1 MNGYAPHF
9 HFYDEPKVLRPTIT
23 PAKPKPTKW
32 EFMNRI
38 GRSIEELYFPNEM
51 GQQYHDS
58 GKEEEFRRLL
68 FNKNADLSGNAVNGR
83 LWLDLDVIDMTGL
96 DTNIKD
102 QRHSGFSLNAML
114 LKDLH
119 ELISTGKRAMK
130 RSSLLFRE
138 GNYFTFAHA
147 PSFVSQ

>member
-9 HFYDEPKVLRPTIT
+9 GYDEPKVLRPTIT
-23 PAKPKPTKW
+23 SAKSKPTKW

-51 GQQYHDS
+51 GLH
-58 GKEEEFRRLL
+58 GREEEFRRLL
-68 FNKNADLSGNAVNGR
+68 FNKNASIDLSGNTKYTNDR

-96 DTNIKD
+96 DTNIKN